1 MDTDKKNLCTSCNA
15 EITSKSGFCEYCGA
29 RQEKGTDPDPQKKIP
44 ETPRS
49 GNVASGLP
57 GIDVKL
63 NLGEAISKGWDIL
76 MSDIAGTLLVMLAFI
91 ILSMV
96 CAFIPLI
103 GTLAFFALQ
112 VGLFGWADLRRR
124 GKLAGVESV
133 VNIAMS
139 RFMDSV
145 LLALIFLIITL
156 IAALPIWVGYFTM
169 IWSIIGAVFSGV
181 SSSGSSPQ
189 ISPLLFITGPA
200 MFGLALIW
208 SILFGF
214 IGAPILASLEA
225 MSFWAIAK
233 GKPFDESLRWA
244 WARVKADFVNWWL
257 IGLVLTFLS
266 GIGGLACYVGV
277 FITYPLSIIAWTVLI
292 SDEGDRDSLNK
303 VDPAI

>member
-1 MDTDKKNLCTSCNA
+1 MDTDKKKFCTSCNA
-15 EITSKSGFCEYCGA
+15 EIMPGSVFCEYCGA
-29 RQEKGTDPDPQKKIP
+29 SQEKRTEPGPQKKIP

-49 GNVASGLP
+49 GHDTFRLP
-57 GIDVKL
+57 GIDVKP

-76 MSDIAGTLLVMLAFI
+76 MSDIAGTLLVMLAFF
-91 ILSMV
+91 ILSLV
-96 CAFIPLI
+96 AAFIPLI

-124 GKLAGVESV
+124 GKLAGVESML
-133 VNIAMS
+133 NIATS

-145 LLALIFLIITL
+145 LLALIFLIISL
-156 IAALPIWVGYFTM
+156 IAALPIWVGYFTL
-169 IWSIIGAVFSGV
+169 IWSIIGAVFSGI

-200 MFGLALIW
+200 MFGLAVIW
-208 SILFGF
+208 SMLFGF
-214 IGAPILASLEA
+214 IGAPILASLQA
-225 MSFWAIAK
+225 MSFWAVAN
-233 GKPFDESLRWA
+233 GKPFDDSLRWA

-292 SDEGDRDSLNK
+292 SDESGPGDEDDK
-303 VDPAI
+303 